1 MDIVLHN
8 KITICLNFLG
18 IMAFSHSI

>member
-18 IMAFSHSI
+18 YYGIFT